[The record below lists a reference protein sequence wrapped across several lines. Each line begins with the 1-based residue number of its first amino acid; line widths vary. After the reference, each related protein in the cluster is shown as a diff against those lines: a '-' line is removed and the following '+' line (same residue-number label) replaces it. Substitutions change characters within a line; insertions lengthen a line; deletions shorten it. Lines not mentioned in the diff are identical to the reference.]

1 MIHASAPSPQLDL
14 LLPAVPV
21 TPADSR
27 PALPTSLPDSI
38 GSRER
43 VLRVLYLGRFSLAT
57 AIFLAAIVVWRA
69 ADSTAT
75 LIATLAFVATL
86 LFTGASLISSEQRDP
101 SPRNTFFYVQMLFDL
116 LLVTAVIYL
125 TQAGAPSQLAPLY
138 ILVIAVSALL
148 LPPSG
153 VLLIAAL
160 GNVLYFAVTILGQG
174 THFDLSVLVQLG
186 IFGAVALGS
195 GYIGARLRQANA
207 GREEMAV
214 ELAAFRLREADI
226 ERLHTRAERLE
237 AVAELSAS
245 LAHEIK
251 NPLASIRSAAELL
264 ARVPAADD
272 DTRTL
277 TQLVQRESDRL
288 SRLLSEFLDFARTG
302 VTRVQSVDLLD
313 IARHAA
319 ALVAAH
325 PDKPANVTIRELFP
339 STPLVVVGDDD
350 LLHRAIFNL
359 LLNAVQASPPGG
371 EVRLE
376 AAELAPHQL
385 PPQGARFTRGAIML
399 QVTDQGAGIPDSIRE
414 KLFEPFVTTKAGGTG
429 LGLSI
434 VHRAVE
440 AHHGFIIVDSG
451 GESDVEADGEEKGG
465 DGERAGT
472 KFTVILPK
480 LGAEGSKRTPRAMA
494 KSDQ

>member
-1 MIHASAPSPQLDL
+1 M
-14 LLPAVPV
+14 
-21 TPADSR
+21 
-27 PALPTSLPDSI
+27 
-38 GSRER
+38 
-43 VLRVLYLGRFSLAT
+43 LRVLYLGRLSLAT
-57 AIFLAAIVVWRA
+57 AIFIAAIVVWRA

-75 LIATLAFVATL
+75 LLATLAFVSTL
-86 LFTGASLISSEQRDP
+86 LFTGGSLVFSEQRERGEP
-101 SPRNTFFYVQMLFDL
+101 GNTFFYVQMLFDL
-116 LLVTAVIYL
+116 LLVTAVVHL
-125 TQAGAPSQLAPLY
+125 TQTGTPSQLAPLY
-138 ILVIAVSALL
+138 ILVIAISALL
-148 LPPSG
+148 LPPAG

-160 GNVLYFAVTILGQG
+160 GDVLYFGITIVDKAAA
-174 THFDLSVLVQLG
+174 FDLPILVQLG
-186 IFGAVALGS
+186 IFGVVALGC
-195 GYIGARLRQANA
+195 GYIGSRLREANA
-207 GREEMAV
+207 NREEMAA

-264 ARVPAADD
+264 AKVPGADD

-277 TQLVQRESDRL
+277 TKLVQRESDRL

-302 VTRVQSVDLLD
+302 VTSVRKVDLTE

-319 ALVAAH
+319 ALVVAH
-325 PDKPANVTIRELFP
+325 PDKPENVTIRELFP
-339 STPLVVVGDDD
+339 SSALVVVGDDD

-359 LLNAVQASPPGG
+359 LLNAVQASPSGG

-376 AAELAPHQL
+376 AAELAWHQL
-385 PPQGARFTRGAIML
+385 PAEADRFTRGAMML
-399 QVTDQGAGIPDSIRE
+399 RVSDQGKGIPDSI
-414 KLFEPFVTTKAGGTG
+414 KDSLFDPFVTTRTGGTG

-440 AHHGFIIVDSG
+440 AHHGFVLVDS
-451 GESDVEADGEEKGG
+451 APT
-465 DGERAGT
+465 GT

-480 LGAEGSKRTPRAMA
+480 LGADGRTP
-494 KSDQ
+494 KSSTKVTR

>member
-1 MIHASAPSPQLDL
+1 LTAVSIPRNLKP

-21 TPADSR
+21 TPEASQ
-27 PALPTSLPDSI
+27 PVLALPYSSV
-38 GSRER
+38 GGRER
-43 VLRVLYLGRFSLAT
+43 VLRALYIGRLSLAT
-57 AIFLAAIVVWRA
+57 AIFIAAIIVWRA

-75 LIATLAFVATL
+75 LLATLAFVATL
-86 LFTGASLISSEQRDP
+86 LFTAASMYYSEQRNR
-101 SPRNTFFYVQMLFDL
+101 SPADTFFYVQMMFDL
-116 LLVTAVIYL
+116 LLVTAVVFL
-125 TQAGAPSQLAPLY
+125 TQAGTPSQLAPLY
-138 ILVIAVSALL
+138 ILVIAVSALV
-148 LPPSG
+148 LPPGG

-160 GNVLYFAVTILGQG
+160 GDVMYFAVTIVGRS
-174 THFDLSVLVQLG
+174 TAVDLPVLVQLLL
-186 IFGAVALGS
+186 FGAVALGC
-195 GYIGARLRQANA
+195 GYIGARLRLANA
-207 GREEMAV
+207 GREEMAA

-237 AVAELSAS
+237 AVAEMSAS

-264 ARVPAADD
+264 AKVPGADD

-277 TQLVQRESDRL
+277 TKLVQRESDRL

-302 VTRVQSVDLLD
+302 VTSVRRID
-313 IARHAA
+313 IIDVAHHAA

-325 PDKPANVTIRELFP
+325 PDKPENVTIRELFP

-371 EVRLE
+371 EVRIE
-376 AAELAPHQL
+376 AAELTPHQL
-385 PPQGARFTRGAIML
+385 PPQAEHFVRGGIML
-399 QVTDQGAGIPDSIRE
+399 QVSDQGKGIAESMRE
-414 KLFEPFVTTKAGGTG
+414 RMFEPFVTTKAGGSG

-440 AHHGFIIVDSG
+440 AHHGFILVDSAG
-451 GESDVEADGEEKGG
+451 PRG
-465 DGERAGT
+465 GT
-472 KFTVILPK
+472 KFSVILPK
-480 LGAEGSKRTPRAMA
+480 LGDASRKTPKATPRSKA
-494 KSDQ
+494 

>member
-1 MIHASAPSPQLDL
+1 M
-14 LLPAVPV
+14 LPAVPI
-21 TPADSR
+21 TPAAQEPVVTL
-27 PALPTSLPDSI
+27 PAPA
-38 GSRER
+38 GGGGRER
-43 VLRVLYLGRFSLAT
+43 VLRALYLGRFSLAT
-57 AIFLAAIVVWRA
+57 AIFVAAVVVWRA
-69 ADSTAT
+69 ADTTAT

-86 LFTGASLISSEQRDP
+86 LFTGASLVYSERSGRRLGD
-101 SPRNTFFYVQMLFDL
+101 TFFYVQMVFDL
-116 LLVTAVIYL
+116 LLVTTVVHL
-125 TQAGAPSQLAPLY
+125 TQAGTHSQLAPLY

-148 LPPSG
+148 LPPGG
-153 VLLIAAL
+153 VLLIATL
-160 GNVLYFAVTILGQG
+160 GDVLYFAVTIADRE
-174 THFDLSVLVQLG
+174 TAFDLPVLVQLV
-186 IFGAVALGS
+186 IFGAVALGC

-207 GREEMAV
+207 GREEMAA

-237 AVAELSAS
+237 AVAEMSAS

-264 ARVPAADD
+264 AKVPGADD

-277 TQLVQRESDRL
+277 TKLVQRESDRL

-302 VTRVQSVDLLD
+302 VTSVRRVDLVD
-313 IARHAA
+313 IVRHAS

-325 PDKPANVTIRELFP
+325 PDRPENVAIRELFP

-371 EVRLE
+371 EVRVE
-376 AAELAPHQL
+376 ATELARHQL
-385 PPQGARFTRGAIML
+385 PAQGKHFVRGGIML
-399 QVTDQGAGIPDSIRE
+399 QVTDQGKGIDESIADR
-414 KLFEPFVTTKAGGTG
+414 LFEPFVTTKAGGSG

-440 AHHGFIIVDSG
+440 AHHGFILVD
-451 GESDVEADGEEKGG
+451 
-465 DGERAGT
+465 RAGRAGGT

-480 LGAEGSKRTPRAMA
+480 LGHAEAAAKTLRATLRSGA
-494 KSDQ
+494 

>member
-1 MIHASAPSPQLDL
+1 L
-14 LLPAVPV
+14 
-21 TPADSR
+21 
-27 PALPTSLPDSI
+27 
-38 GSRER
+38 
-43 VLRVLYLGRFSLAT
+43 SLAT
-57 AIFLAAIVVWRA
+57 AIFVAAIVVWRR

-75 LIATLAFVATL
+75 LVATLAFVASL
-86 LFTGASLISSEQRDP
+86 LFTSASMLYSARRQGVLGD
-101 SPRNTFFYVQMLFDL
+101 TFFYVQMIFDL
-116 LLVTAVIYL
+116 LLVTTVVHL
-125 TQAGAPSQLAPLY
+125 TQSGTPSQLAPLY
-138 ILVIAVSALL
+138 ILVIAVSALV
-148 LPPSG
+148 LPAAG
-153 VLLIAAL
+153 VLLIAML
-160 GNVLYFAVTILGQG
+160 GDVLYFGVTIVDQA
-174 THFDLSVLVQLG
+174 TAFDLPVLVQLG
-186 IFGAVALGS
+186 IFGAVALGC
-195 GYIGARLRQANA
+195 GYIGSRLREGHA
-207 GREEMAV
+207 GREEMEA

-264 ARVPAADD
+264 AKVPGADD

-277 TQLVQRESDRL
+277 TTLVQRESDRL

-302 VTRVQSVDLLD
+302 VTSVRRVNLVE
-313 IARHAA
+313 IAHHAA

-325 PDKPANVTIRELFP
+325 PDKPENVIIHEVFP

-376 AAELAPHQL
+376 AAELAYHQL
-385 PPQGARFTRGAIML
+385 PAQAERFTRGAMML
-399 QVTDQGAGIPDSIRE
+399 QVTDQGPGIADSVNER
-414 KLFEPFVTTKAGGTG
+414 LFEPFVTTKVGGTG

-440 AHHGFIIVDSG
+440 AHHGFILVDSRG
-451 GESDVEADGEEKGG
+451 K
-465 DGERAGT
+465 RAGT
-472 KFTVILPK
+472 RFTVFLPR
-480 LGAEGSKRTPRAMA
+480 LGSEGTRKTPRAVA
-494 KSDQ
+494 KSEK

>member
-1 MIHASAPSPQLDL
+1 
-14 LLPAVPV
+14 
-21 TPADSR
+21 
-27 PALPTSLPDSI
+27 
-38 GSRER
+38 
-43 VLRVLYLGRFSLAT
+43 
-57 AIFLAAIVVWRA
+57 VVWRA

-75 LIATLAFVATL
+75 LIATLAFVSTL
-86 LFTGASLISSEQRDP
+86 LFTGASALYSEEPGRLP
-101 SPRNTFFYVQMLFDL
+101 SVTFFYVQMVFDL
-116 LLVTAVIYL
+116 LLVTAVVHL
-125 TQAGAPSQLAPLY
+125 TQTGTPSQLAPLY

-148 LPPSG
+148 LPPRG
-153 VLLIAAL
+153 VLLIATL
-160 GNVLYFAVTILGQG
+160 GDALYFAVTIADQD
-174 THFDLSVLVQLG
+174 TPFDFPILVQLV
-186 IFGAVALGS
+186 IFGAVALGC
-195 GYIGARLRQANA
+195 GYIGARLREANA
-207 GREEMAV
+207 GREEMAA

-237 AVAELSAS
+237 AVAEMSAS

-264 ARVPAADD
+264 AKVPGADD

-277 TQLVQRESDRL
+277 TKLVQRESDRL

-302 VTRVQSVDLLD
+302 VTSVRRVDFVD
-313 IARHAA
+313 IARHAC

-325 PDKPANVTIRELFP
+325 PDKPENVTIRELFP

-371 EVRLE
+371 EVRVE

-385 PPQGARFTRGAIML
+385 PAQAGHFVRGGIML
-399 QVTDQGAGIPDSIRE
+399 QVSDQGKGIADSIKD
-414 KLFEPFVTTKAGGTG
+414 KLFEPFVTTKSGGSG

-440 AHHGFIIVDSG
+440 AHHGFILVDRAGPSG
-451 GESDVEADGEEKGG
+451 
-465 DGERAGT
+465 GT

-480 LGAEGSKRTPRAMA
+480 LGGEGSRKTPRAKA
-494 KSDQ
+494 KSTA

>member
-1 MIHASAPSPQLDL
+1 M
-14 LLPAVPV
+14 
-21 TPADSR
+21 T
-27 PALPTSLPDSI
+27 LPDVTS
-38 GSRER
+38 GGRER
-43 VLRVLYLGRFSLAT
+43 VLRVLYLGRLSLAT
-57 AIFLAAIVVWRA
+57 AIFVAAIVVWRR

-75 LIATLAFVATL
+75 LVATLAFVASL
-86 LFTGASLISSEQRDP
+86 LFTSASMLYSARRQGILGD
-101 SPRNTFFYVQMLFDL
+101 TFFYVQMIFDL
-116 LLVTAVIYL
+116 LLVTTVVHL
-125 TQAGAPSQLAPLY
+125 TQSGTPSQLAPLY
-138 ILVIAVSALL
+138 ILVIAVSALV
-148 LPPSG
+148 LPAAG
-153 VLLIAAL
+153 VLLIAML
-160 GNVLYFAVTILGQG
+160 GDVLYFGVTIVDQAAA
-174 THFDLSVLVQLG
+174 FDLPVLVQLG
-186 IFGAVALGS
+186 IFGAVALGC
-195 GYIGARLRQANA
+195 GYIGSRLREGHA
-207 GREEMAV
+207 GREEMEA

-264 ARVPAADD
+264 AKVPGADD

-277 TQLVQRESDRL
+277 TTLVQRESDRL

-302 VTRVQSVDLLD
+302 VTSVRRVNLVE
-313 IARHAA
+313 IAHHAA

-325 PDKPANVTIRELFP
+325 PDKPENVIIHEVFP

-376 AAELAPHQL
+376 AAELAYHQL
-385 PPQGARFTRGAIML
+385 PAQAERFTRGAMML
-399 QVTDQGAGIPDSIRE
+399 QVTDQGPGIADSVNER
-414 KLFEPFVTTKAGGTG
+414 LFEPFVTTKVGGTG

-440 AHHGFIIVDSG
+440 AHHGFILVDRHG
-451 GESDVEADGEEKGG
+451 K
-465 DGERAGT
+465 RAGT
-472 KFTVILPK
+472 RFTVFLPR
-480 LGAEGSKRTPRAMA
+480 LGSEGTRKTPRAVA
-494 KSDQ
+494 KSEK

>member
-1 MIHASAPSPQLDL
+1 MTPPAPSTAIKTTSP
-14 LLPAVPV
+14 VP
-21 TPADSR
+21 
-27 PALPTSLPDSI
+27 I
-38 GSRER
+38 GGRDR
-43 VLRVLYLGRFSLAT
+43 VLRVLYLGRLSLA
-57 AIFLAAIVVWRA
+57 ASIFVAAIAVWRA
-69 ADSTAT
+69 ADTSAT

-86 LFTGASLISSEQRDP
+86 LFTGASMIRSEPASKTPGD
-101 SPRNTFFYVQMLFDL
+101 TFFYVQMLFDL
-116 LLVTAVIYL
+116 MLVTAVVYV
-125 TQAGAPSQLAPLY
+125 TQTGVPSQLAPLY

-148 LPPSG
+148 LPASG
-153 VLLIAAL
+153 VLLVAAL
-160 GNVLYFAVTILGQG
+160 GIVLYFAVTILGSILA
-174 THFDLSVLVQLG
+174 FDLSILVQLG
-186 IFGAVALGS
+186 IFGAVALGC
-195 GYIGARLRQANA
+195 GYIAARLRGATA
-207 GREEMAV
+207 GREEMAA

-288 SRLLSEFLDFARTG
+288 SRLLSEFLDFARTE
-302 VTRVQSVDLLD
+302 VTRVQRVNLVE

-325 PDKPANVTIRELFP
+325 PDRPSSVTIREVFP
-339 STPLVVVGDDD
+339 STPLIVVGDDD

-385 PPQGARFTRGAIML
+385 PPKAARFTRGAIMF
-399 QVTDQGAGIPDSIRE
+399 QVSDEGAGVHRSIKE
-414 KLFEPFVTTKAGGTG
+414 TMFEPFVTTKTGGTG

-434 VHRAVE
+434 AHRAVE
-440 AHHGFIIVDSG
+440 AHHGFIIVDTR
-451 GESDVEADGEEKGG
+451 DDGKP
-465 DGERAGT
+465 GT
-472 KFTVILPK
+472 KFTVILPR
-480 LGAEGSKRTPRAMA
+480 LGADGKKPVPKAADEGEGR
-494 KSDQ
+494 

>member
-1 MIHASAPSPQLDL
+1 MPYSSA
-14 LLPAVPV
+14 
-21 TPADSR
+21 
-27 PALPTSLPDSI
+27 
-38 GSRER
+38 GGRER
-43 VLRVLYLGRFSLAT
+43 VLRALYLGRLSLAT
-57 AIFLAAIVVWRA
+57 AIFIAAIIVWRA

-75 LIATLAFVATL
+75 LLATLAFVATL
-86 LFTGASLISSEQRDP
+86 LFTAASMFYSERNR
-101 SPRNTFFYVQMLFDL
+101 SPGDTFFYLQMMFDL
-116 LLVTAVIYL
+116 LLVTAVVYL
-125 TQAGAPSQLAPLY
+125 TQAGTPSQLAPLY
-138 ILVIAVSALL
+138 ILVIAVSALV
-148 LPPSG
+148 LPAGG

-160 GNVLYFAVTILGQG
+160 GDVLYFAVTIVGRS
-174 THFDLSVLVQLG
+174 TVFDLPVLVQLL
-186 IFGAVALGS
+186 IFGAVALGC

-207 GREEMAV
+207 GREEMAA

-237 AVAELSAS
+237 AVAEMSAS

-264 ARVPAADD
+264 AKVPGADD

-277 TQLVQRESDRL
+277 TKLVQRESDRL

-302 VTRVQSVDLLD
+302 VTSVRRID
-313 IARHAA
+313 IIDVARHAA
-319 ALVAAH
+319 ALVSAH
-325 PDKPANVTIRELFP
+325 PDKPENVTIRELFP

-376 AAELAPHQL
+376 AVELAPHQL
-385 PPQGARFTRGAIML
+385 PVQAEHFVRGGIML
-399 QVTDQGAGIPDSIRE
+399 QVSDQGKGIAESMRDRM
-414 KLFEPFVTTKAGGTG
+414 FEPFVTTKAGGSG

-440 AHHGFIIVDSG
+440 AHHGFILVDTAGPSG
-451 GESDVEADGEEKGG
+451 
-465 DGERAGT
+465 GT
-472 KFTVILPK
+472 KFSVILPK
-480 LGAEGSKRTPRAMA
+480 LGDGSRKTPKATARSNA
-494 KSDQ
+494 

>member
-1 MIHASAPSPQLDL
+1 M
-14 LLPAVPV
+14 LPAVPI
-21 TPADSR
+21 TPAAQEPVVTL
-27 PALPTSLPDSI
+27 PAPA
-38 GSRER
+38 GGGGRER
-43 VLRVLYLGRFSLAT
+43 VLRALYLGRFSLAT
-57 AIFLAAIVVWRA
+57 AIFVAAVVVWRA
-69 ADSTAT
+69 ADTTAT

-86 LFTGASLISSEQRDP
+86 LFTGASLVYSERSGRRLGD
-101 SPRNTFFYVQMLFDL
+101 TFFYVQMVFDL
-116 LLVTAVIYL
+116 LLVTTVVHL
-125 TQAGAPSQLAPLY
+125 TQAGTHSQLAPLY

-148 LPPSG
+148 LPPGG
-153 VLLIAAL
+153 VLLIATL
-160 GNVLYFAVTILGQG
+160 GDVLYFAVTIADRE
-174 THFDLSVLVQLG
+174 TAFDLPVLVQLV
-186 IFGAVALGS
+186 IFGAVALGC

-207 GREEMAV
+207 GREEMAA

-237 AVAELSAS
+237 AVAEMSAS

-264 ARVPAADD
+264 AKVPGADD

-277 TQLVQRESDRL
+277 TKLVQRESDRL

-302 VTRVQSVDLLD
+302 VTSVRRVDLVD
-313 IARHAA
+313 IVRHAA

-325 PDKPANVTIRELFP
+325 PDRPENVAIRELFP

-371 EVRLE
+371 EVRVE
-376 AAELAPHQL
+376 ATELARHQL
-385 PPQGARFTRGAIML
+385 PAQGKHFVRGGIML
-399 QVTDQGAGIPDSIRE
+399 QVTDQGKGIDESIADR
-414 KLFEPFVTTKAGGTG
+414 LFEPFVTTKAGGSG

-440 AHHGFIIVDSG
+440 AHHGFILVD
-451 GESDVEADGEEKGG
+451 
-465 DGERAGT
+465 RAGRAGGT

-480 LGAEGSKRTPRAMA
+480 LGHAEAAAKTLRATLRSGA
-494 KSDQ
+494 

>member
-1 MIHASAPSPQLDL
+1 MTVPNPRNLEPL
-14 LLPAVPV
+14 FPAVPITAAV
-21 TPADSR
+21 PRAALTLPA
-27 PALPTSLPDSI
+27 PTS
-38 GSRER
+38 GGRER
-43 VLRVLYLGRFSLAT
+43 VLRVLYLGRLSLAT
-57 AIFLAAIVVWRA
+57 AIFVAAIAVWRR

-75 LIATLAFVATL
+75 LVATLAFVATL
-86 LFTGASLISSEQRDP
+86 IFTSASMLYSARRQGVLGD
-101 SPRNTFFYVQMLFDL
+101 TFFYVQTIFDL
-116 LLVTAVIYL
+116 LLVTTVVHL
-125 TQAGAPSQLAPLY
+125 TSAGAPSQLAPLY
-138 ILVIAVSALL
+138 ILVIAVSALV
-148 LPPSG
+148 LPPAG
-153 VLLIAAL
+153 VLLIAML
-160 GNVLYFAVTILGQG
+160 GDVLYFGVTIVDQA
-174 THFDLSVLVQLG
+174 TAFDVPVFVQLG
-186 IFGAVALGS
+186 IFGAVALGC
-195 GYIGARLRQANA
+195 GYIGSRLREGHA
-207 GREEMAV
+207 GREEMEA

-264 ARVPAADD
+264 AKVPGADE

-277 TQLVQRESDRL
+277 TTLVQRESDRL

-302 VTRVQSVDLLD
+302 VTSVRKVNLVE
-313 IARHAA
+313 IAHHAA

-325 PDKPANVTIRELFP
+325 PDKPENVVIRELFP

-376 AAELAPHQL
+376 AAELAYHQL
-385 PPQGARFTRGAIML
+385 PAQAERFTRGAMML
-399 QVTDQGAGIPDSIRE
+399 QVTDQGPGIAESVKER
-414 KLFEPFVTTKAGGTG
+414 LFEPFVTTKVGGTG

-440 AHHGFIIVDSG
+440 AHHGFIIVDSHG
-451 GESDVEADGEEKGG
+451 K
-465 DGERAGT
+465 RAGT
-472 KFTVILPK
+472 RFTVILPK
-480 LGAEGSKRTPRAMA
+480 LGSEGARKTPKAVA
-494 KSDQ
+494 KGEE

>member
-1 MIHASAPSPQLDL
+1 LTAVSIPRNLKP
-14 LLPAVPV
+14 LLPAVPI
-21 TPADSR
+21 TPVASQ
-27 PALPTSLPDSI
+27 PVLALPDS
-38 GSRER
+38 GLGGRER
-43 VLRVLYLGRFSLAT
+43 VLRALYIGRLSLAT
-57 AIFLAAIVVWRA
+57 AIFIAAIIVWRA

-75 LIATLAFVATL
+75 LLATLAFVATL
-86 LFTGASLISSEQRDP
+86 LFTAASMFYSEQRNR
-101 SPRNTFFYVQMLFDL
+101 SPGDTFFYLQVMFDL
-116 LLVTAVIYL
+116 LLVTAVVYL
-125 TQAGAPSQLAPLY
+125 TQAGTPSQLAPLY

-148 LPPSG
+148 LPPAG

-160 GNVLYFAVTILGQG
+160 GDVLYFAVTIVGRS
-174 THFDLSVLVQLG
+174 TVFDLPILVQLL
-186 IFGAVALGS
+186 IFGAVALGC

-207 GREEMAV
+207 GREEMAA

-237 AVAELSAS
+237 AVAEMSAS

-264 ARVPAADD
+264 AKVPGADD
-272 DTRTL
+272 DTRTP
-277 TQLVQRESDRL
+277 TNLVQRESDRL

-302 VTRVQSVDLLD
+302 VTSVRRIDLID
-313 IARHAA
+313 VAHHAA
-319 ALVAAH
+319 ALVSKH
-325 PDKPANVTIRELFP
+325 PDKPDNVTIRELFP

-385 PPQGARFTRGAIML
+385 PAQAEHFMRGGIML
-399 QVTDQGAGIPDSIRE
+399 QVSDQGKGIAESMRDRM
-414 KLFEPFVTTKAGGTG
+414 FEPFVTTKAGGSG

-440 AHHGFIIVDSG
+440 AHHGFILVDSAG
-451 GESDVEADGEEKGG
+451 PSG
-465 DGERAGT
+465 GT

-480 LGAEGSKRTPRAMA
+480 LGDGSRKTPKATPRR
-494 KSDQ
+494 KS